1 MTLISEHPETRIKE
15 LEAQVAALQEQLALY
30 EASSPERVILL
41 RTISE
46 EEAKAE
52 IIGLFATGE
61 TLYYSDISERLRI
74 DLPVVVEICREL
86 EAAGAIGVDDDPV

>member
-1 MTLISEHPETRIKE
+1 MTLISEHRDTRIKE
-15 LEAQVAALQEQLALY
+15 LEAQVVALQEQLSLN
-30 EASSPERVILL
+30 EASSPERVIVL

-52 IIGLFATGE
+52 IIDLFATGE